1 MDQKIF
7 NRSYLLSVVEKRD
20 SGIVAAQP
28 DIPDYEVEGFTT
40 EPTYGRYNQFYEFTI
55 TDLQIVAE
63 IDNSSTTKKAGASVN
78 QIIIY
83 NLDEDT
89 RSKVCKE
96 GNYVILRAGYGYGNK
111 QDLPIIFSGQV
122 QRATSQKQNSDY
134 VSVLLCKEGYDSMKY
149 IRISKSMKSVDKDLT
164 YQDIVSY
171 LISVWKDNGI
181 PTSKYSTYFGDGTI
195 SKLNNKYKSDDPSK
209 KKLGGGWS
217 FSGYLTDAMDDICF
231 ALDYVWHIAGGI
243 LYIHPKEIPEIK
255 TLTKLKPEHI
265 KDIRYSEDGS
275 KSTTTGSSLKLVTLS
290 TFLDPTLS
298 VNEYIEVKGLSKE
311 WDNTYLISG
320 LKHVLDYRGRDWT
333 TMIECKVVLDE

>member
-96 GNYVILRAGYGYGNK
+96 GNYVTLRAGYGYGNK

-149 IRISKSMKSVDKDLT
+149 IRISKSMKSLT
-164 YQDIVSY
+164 VAEVAECGASTAAIRTTSDASALGGASPPRAGSVLHAETSGICSGTV
-171 LISVWKDNGI
+171 LIWVLRG
-181 PTSKYSTYFGDGTI
+181 
-195 SKLNNKYKSDDPSK
+195 DDPS
-209 KKLGGGWS
+209 G
-217 FSGYLTDAMDDICF
+217 
-231 ALDYVWHIAGGI
+231 V
-243 LYIHPKEIPEIK
+243 
-255 TLTKLKPEHI
+255 
-265 KDIRYSEDGS
+265 R
-275 KSTTTGSSLKLVTLS
+275 
-290 TFLDPTLS
+290 
-298 VNEYIEVKGLSKE
+298 
-311 WDNTYLISG
+311 
-320 LKHVLDYRGRDWT
+320 
-333 TMIECKVVLDE
+333 